1 MEQGFRASVRLAKSL
16 NAGNKFE
23 IYILQKILPA
33 VLAVH
38 SSHMTHG
45 AVEVQQ

>member
-16 NAGNKFE
+16 NADNFE
-23 IYILQKILPA
+23 LYILQKILPA